1 MRSGFRFST
10 IALGAILVAGVSV
23 PAQQLPKPPA
33 FSSGT
38 ELVVVDFFVTDK
50 SDKAVRG
57 LTAKDFVVKEDGKE
71 RPIVAFEAFP
81 GDAVAADGAAAAP
94 AGGAPAAA
102 TASAPASAST
112 VLLVDDG
119 QL

>member
-1 MRSGFRFST
+1 MHHHVRLPAAALLT
-10 IALGAILVAGVSV
+10 LALGVVV

-33 FSSGT
+33 FTSGT

-50 SDKAVRG
+50 SDRAVRG
-57 LTAKDFVVKEDGKE
+57 LNAKDFVVKEDGKE

-81 GDAVAADGAAAAP
+81 GEAVAPAGPGGASPATPAAAA
-94 AGGAPAAA
+94 
-102 TASAPASAST
+102 TVSAST

-119 QL
+119 